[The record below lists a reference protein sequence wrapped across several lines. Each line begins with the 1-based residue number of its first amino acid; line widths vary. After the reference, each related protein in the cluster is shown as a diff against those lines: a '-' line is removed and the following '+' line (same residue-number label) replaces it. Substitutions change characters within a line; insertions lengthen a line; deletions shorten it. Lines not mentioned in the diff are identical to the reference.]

1 MFSYYF
7 PILIMCLFV
16 NTNKLILYFIILVYK
31 FILLTYEFFSYVIS
45 SEVLAYYIFILDWI

>member
-31 FILLTYEFFSYVIS
+31 FILLTYEFPSYVIS

>member
-31 FILLTYEFFSYVIS
+31 FIL
-45 SEVLAYYIFILDWI
+45 